1 MKKLYT
7 LLFFF
12 FIITASKAQII
23 NIPDTNFRFHLLL
36 ADTGSITASD
46 ANNNHIRIDT
56 NNDGQIEVSEALT
69 VYSLDVSSANIA
81 SLAGIQSFTNL
92 TSLRCFSNVLT
103 SLDVT
108 NLVNLTSLSCQDNDI
123 TALNTG
129 VLTQLTGLY
138 CYNNAIGSL
147 DLSNSPGLTQ
157 LDCYDNQLTNLNLT
171 GLTGLTLLRCQEN
184 MIATLDISG
193 STNLHTFYCN
203 NNVLTN
209 LDVTNFTN
217 LQDLRCENNA
227 LTTLSLTGANNLYFL
242 TCHHNQLT
250 NLSFTGLTALNMINC
265 SYNNLSAVDIS
276 DMNHEISLPPWV
288 VINCSYNPNLAT
300 INTKDSCQMVTD
312 YDFKHATTDNP
323 GIPPAPPT
331 TSINFMGTPNLQ
343 YFCAD
348 ANEITYVQNKID
360 TAGYTNPSCQLSST
374 CEFLLATDNPATVL
388 DFARVYPNPFS
399 SAFSLDIN
407 PLGNETIRIS
417 VYDMTGKLIE
427 RIERYP
433 TEMQLVHFGQKY
445 ASGLYNVVV
454 SQGEALH
461 TLRIIKR

>member
-1 MKKLYT
+1 M
-7 LLFFF
+7 
-12 FIITASKAQII
+12 
-23 NIPDTNFRFHLLL
+23 
-36 ADTGSITASD
+36 
-46 ANNNHIRIDT
+46 
-56 NNDGQIEVSEALT
+56 
-69 VYSLDVSSANIA
+69 
-81 SLAGIQSFTNL
+81 
-92 TSLRCFSNVLT
+92 T

-108 NLVNLTSLSCQDNDI
+108 NLVNLSTLWCEDNAI

-138 CYNNAIGSL
+138 CWDNAIGSL
-147 DLSNSPGLTQ
+147 DLSNSPGLIQ
-157 LDCYDNQLTNLNLT
+157 LDCYNNQLTNLNLT
-171 GLTGLTLLRCQEN
+171 GLTGLTLLRCQGN
-184 MIATLDISG
+184 MIPTLDISG

-227 LTTLSLTGANNLYFL
+227 LTELNLTGANNLYYL

-250 NLSFTGLTALNMINC
+250 SLSFTGLVNLGLINC
-265 SYNNLSAVDIS
+265 SYNNLTTVDIS
-276 DMNHEISLPPWV
+276 DMGHEISLPPWV

-300 INTKDSCQMVTD
+300 INTKDSCRMVTD
-312 YDFKHATTDNP
+312 YDFKHANTHNP
-323 GIPPAPPT
+323 EIPPPPPT

-348 ANEITYVQNKID
+348 ANELTYVQNKID
-360 TAGYTNPSCQLSST
+360 TVGYTNPNCLLSST
-374 CEFLLATDNPATVL
+374 CEFLLTTENPATVL

-399 SAFSLDIN
+399 SAFSLDVN
-407 PLGNETIRIS
+407 PFGNEVIRVS

-427 RIERYP
+427 KTEGNP
-433 TEMQLVHFGQKY
+433 TEMQLVRFGQKY

-454 SQGEALH
+454 SQGEAIH